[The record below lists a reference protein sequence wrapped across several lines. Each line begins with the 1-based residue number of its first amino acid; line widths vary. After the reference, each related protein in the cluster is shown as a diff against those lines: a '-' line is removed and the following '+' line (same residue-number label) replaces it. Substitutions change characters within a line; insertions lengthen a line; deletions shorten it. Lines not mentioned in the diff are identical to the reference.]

1 MRGEVLLGNSSLPA
15 IPKVEKCLYFFDVK
29 KICNS
34 VDFNHNYTRSYMIN
48 INTFQAGVPLP
59 VEFQNNKVVTKNNT
73 YKTSNKSLL
82 ALVLPIVNLMSW

>member
-1 MRGEVLLGNSSLPA
+1 
-15 IPKVEKCLYFFDVK
+15 
-29 KICNS
+29 
-34 VDFNHNYTRSYMIN
+34 MIN